1 MKKIFLLFISI
12 SIFSYSAHT
21 SAQKENKTI
30 EYNQF
35 TELIDITYFYDNGVI
50 QQKGSFNI
58 NGLPHGEWTSYNIS
72 GKKLC
77 VGNYSN
83 GLKQGKW
90 YFILPTEVQTVDYYN
105 SKIISVKNTQSED
118 IAALK

>member
-1 MKKIFLLFISI
+1 MKKILLLFISI
-12 SIFSYSAHT
+12 SIFSYSVDT

-58 NGLPHGEWTSYNIS
+58 TGLPHGEWTSYNIS

>member
-12 SIFSYSAHT
+12 SIFSYSVDT